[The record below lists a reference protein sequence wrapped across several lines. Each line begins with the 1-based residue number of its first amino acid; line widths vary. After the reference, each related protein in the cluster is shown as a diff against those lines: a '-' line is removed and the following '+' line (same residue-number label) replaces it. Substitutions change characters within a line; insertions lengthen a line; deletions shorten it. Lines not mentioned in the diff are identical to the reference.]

1 MKQIFKHKCA
11 DCGEYSFEYQ
21 EGSHT
26 ETTYQWV
33 CDNCG
38 IQMGLR
44 FYDGGKQVE
53 QTPTGKRC
61 ERTIALLRMR
71 DNPSF
76 MFIYEGC
83 AWNGDMSGHEYYYHE
98 HTCPTNLMRCVEIIA
113 AGETDPHGIFEIVE
127 EHLITGAKARPRKEV
142 IEELTALAVE
152 KTRMA
157 NAKLTDAPGETS
169 R

>member
-1 MKQIFKHKCA
+1 MKRIYNHKCA
-11 DCGEYSFEYQ
+11 ACGEDSFDYHEA
-21 EGSHT
+21 SHV

-33 CDNCG
+33 CNSCG

-44 FYDGGKQVE
+44 FFDGGQQVE

-61 ERTIALLRMR
+61 ERTLALLQMR

-76 MFIYEGC
+76 MLIYEGC
-83 AWNGDMSGHEYYYHE
+83 AWDGDMSGHEYFYE
-98 HTCPTNLMRCVEIIA
+98 HTCPTNLMRCVETIA
-113 AGETDPHGIFEIVE
+113 DGRADPHGVFEIVE
-127 EHLITGAKARPRKEV
+127 EHLITGPSARPREKV

-157 NAKLTDAPGETS
+157 KPITN
-169 R
+169 